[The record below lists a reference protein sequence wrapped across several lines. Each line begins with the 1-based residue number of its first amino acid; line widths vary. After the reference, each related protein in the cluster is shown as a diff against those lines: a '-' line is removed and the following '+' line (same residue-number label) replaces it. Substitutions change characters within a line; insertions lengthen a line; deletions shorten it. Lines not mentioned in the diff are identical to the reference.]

1 MWDYGQYLSSTSF
14 LHVVRVLVF
23 RIGYEKGEKEEL
35 VGEDE
40 ARTRRRLTRRKA
52 YS

>member
-1 MWDYGQYLSSTSF
+1 
-14 LHVVRVLVF
+14 VLVF

-35 VGEDE
+35 VGEDDE